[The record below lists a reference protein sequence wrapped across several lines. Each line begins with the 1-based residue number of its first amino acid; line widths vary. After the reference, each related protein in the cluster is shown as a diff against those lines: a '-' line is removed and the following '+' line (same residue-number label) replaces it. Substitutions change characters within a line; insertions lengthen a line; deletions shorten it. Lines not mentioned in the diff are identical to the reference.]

1 MGLKEKTVKS
11 VKWNA
16 IATGV
21 TMLIQIAQ
29 LAILT
34 HLLEKS
40 DFGIVAI
47 ASIIISFTDIFS
59 EMGIAVALIH
69 KQDISQEEYSSV
81 YWLNIFVSI
90 IICLLTILLAPVV
103 ADFYNEPILKI
114 IIMWFSLKILFNAF
128 GKMFYTIKI
137 KNLDFAFISKVRI
150 MTAIIGGAF
159 TVFLAYKEFG
169 VMSLV
174 YGQLLGVGIN
184 QMIFA
189 LSGLSEHRIKFHF
202 SFEEVRPFLNIGLFQ
217 LGTQMLDFIAGR
229 LDVFLIGKFC
239 SMADLG
245 IYNIA
250 KDLII
255 KPYSIIN
262 TVSSSVF
269 SATFAKMQ
277 NTISRLIDSF
287 RKIIR
292 MTAIIAIIVYTSLFI
307 LSDLIV
313 SVLYA
318 PQFSEVATFIK
329 ILSLIGIF
337 AAITSQAATVMIATG
352 RTDLGFRW
360 TIIRLVLS
368 VLFILSTAPFGVYH
382 IAVGQ
387 TVLEILSLFIYFFI
401 IIKPILKDITLGQY
415 VDTFW
420 RELTF
425 SICFVLI
432 FLYTFLIFDMALI
445 SQVVGAVLFN
455 IIFVL
460 LLYKKEAPFCKE
472 IIGMCLP
479 PKH

>member
-21 TMLIQIAQ
+21 TMLVQIFQ

-47 ASIIISFTDIFS
+47 ASMIISFTDIFS

-69 KQDISQEEYSSV
+69 KQDISQDEYSSV

-90 IICLLTILLAPVV
+90 IICLLTILLAPIV
-103 ADFYNEPILKI
+103 ADFYDEPILKT

-128 GKMFYTIKI
+128 GKMFYTIRI

-150 MTAIIGGAF
+150 ISAIIGGAL
-159 TVFLAYKEFG
+159 TIFLAYKGFG

-174 YGQLLGVGIN
+174 YGQLFGVGIN
-184 QMIFA
+184 QLVFA
-189 LSGLSEHRIKFHF
+189 LSGLSENRIKFHF
-202 SFEEVRPFLNIGLFQ
+202 SFKEVRPFLNIGIFQ
-217 LGTQMLDFIAGR
+217 LGTQMLDFVAGR

-245 IYNIA
+245 VYNIA

-277 NTISRLIDSF
+277 DNISRLIDSF

-292 MTAIIAIIVYTSLFI
+292 MTSIIAIIVYTSLFI
-307 LSDLIV
+307 LADLVV
-313 SVLYA
+313 SILYA
-318 PQFSEVATFIK
+318 PQFSEVAIFIR

-360 TIIRLVLS
+360 TIVRLFLS
-368 VLFILSTAPFGVYH
+368 VIFILSTAPFGVYH

-387 TVLEILSLFIYFFI
+387 TVLEMLSLFIYFFI

-415 VDTFW
+415 IDTFW
-420 RELTF
+420 RELSF
-425 SICFVLI
+425 SILFSVVLY
-432 FLYTFLIFDMALI
+432 FLLLTLGNAIVL
-445 SQVVGAVLFN
+445 QVVGAILFN
-455 IIFVL
+455 AIFVL
-460 LLYKKEAPFCKE
+460 LLYKKDAPFCKE

-479 PKH
+479 KKH